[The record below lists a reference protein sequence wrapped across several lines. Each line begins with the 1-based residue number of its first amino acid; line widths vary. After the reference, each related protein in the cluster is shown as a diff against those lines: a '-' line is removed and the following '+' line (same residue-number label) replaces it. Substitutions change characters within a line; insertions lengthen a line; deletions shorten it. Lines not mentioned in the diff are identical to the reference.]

1 MPMQTGAAPE
11 ISSRKPACQAR
22 AALLCLLLP

>member
-1 MPMQTGAAPE
+1 MSMHNGANQAV
-11 ISSRKPACQAR
+11 SFRKPFRAG

>member
-1 MPMQTGAAPE
+1 MQTGAAPV
-11 ISSRKPACQAR
+11 ISFRKPACQAR